1 MQFVAPSYEIR
12 NDVCTNVARLFFFI
26 VNRRLI
32 VAEQHRRNVNVPVL
46 CTQWTLQHGRT
57 DENNRRILVTNNSFA
72 NIHSSKYIFSI
83 RPLIDNIANVSRYWS
98 MCVTWKEWVRHRSSQ
113 MFSYGN
119 DVKHCIDTRHL
130 IHTLIAYL
138 RQITFNFEHQH
149 NIRVILSVSLTHFF
163 FRFFSTDWTSWDHI
177 LLWQSVECLWLGSSV
192 YERDTR

>member
-57 DENNRRILVTNNSFA
+57 DENNRRILVTNNSFE
-72 NIHSSKYIFSI
+72 NIHSSKHIFSI

-149 NIRVILSVSLTHFF
+149 NHELSYPY
-163 FRFFSTDWTSWDHI
+163 R
-177 LLWQSVECLWLGSSV
+177 
-192 YERDTR
+192 